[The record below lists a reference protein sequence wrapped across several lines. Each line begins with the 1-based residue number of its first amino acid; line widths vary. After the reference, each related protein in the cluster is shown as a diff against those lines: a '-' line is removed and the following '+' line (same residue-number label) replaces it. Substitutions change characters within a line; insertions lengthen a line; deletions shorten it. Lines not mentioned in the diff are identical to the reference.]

1 MEQCFK
7 INNTLIEQGYFL
19 KVFEAKKKHNFD
31 EKRQRKTGNEARN
44 LSSCIRPKFWGF
56 DIVSTEYGR
65 KQQLKSIPT
74 DIIYKPIKNG
84 TKSLI
89 VTLQQT

>member
-1 MEQCFK
+1 MIDE
-7 INNTLIEQGYFL
+7 GYFL
-19 KVFEAKKKHNFD
+19 KVFEAKKKHNFN

-44 LSSCIRPKFWGF
+44 VSSCIKQKFWGF
-56 DIVSTEYGR
+56 DIVSIE
-65 KQQLKSIPT
+65 KQQIKFIPI

-89 VTLQQT
+89 VTFQQT